1 MERGSGQRRLQQ
13 RHHPAIFQPF
23 APLVEGMMPIQNR
36 EVQGFAPAP
45 TREPGRRVGRDELI
59 KERGDLQAPSHP
71 QDEGQMCYGLNLL
84 YCNGHA
90 APPVV
95 ASWIGPER
103 SAVSDNS
110 STVLPRKKRVVQP
123 SPLNVGFC
131 INASTESNSS

>member
-1 MERGSGQRRLQQ
+1 
-13 RHHPAIFQPF
+13 
-23 APLVEGMMPIQNR
+23 MMPIQNR

-95 ASWIGPER
+95 ASWIGSER

-123 SPLNVGFC
+123 SPLNVGHSDTC
-131 INASTESNSS
+131 RRGAAASKNPPHRCALTCTACTPG